1 MSRNGN
7 DYIESLRDGRQ
18 IFIDGALVADH
29 VDHPAFRHA
38 VRSAAKL
45 YDYQAANEEEM
56 TFTTPTGKQVN
67 RAWELPD
74 TREKLVKRGLAAQA
88 WARQSYGWLGRSP
101 DHVPAAITG
110 MITHLDVFE
119 DYDRARA
126 SALRGYYEFARD
138 RDLAMTYTIVNPQGD
153 RSKLASEHEN
163 KYHSLGV
170 VDEDA
175 EGITVR
181 GAKMLGTSAP
191 LAEEVL
197 VGVQNPLKEGVD
209 DIYALSFA
217 MPLAAKGIKIL
228 SRKSYESSADSE
240 FDYPLASRFDENDA
254 IVYFDDVKVPWD
266 RVFIYKKTAMCRAQ
280 FHATAAEI
288 LMNTQSQARYTVKL
302 KFLAGLARRMA
313 ETTGV
318 VNFPAIQ
325 ESLGNL
331 ASQAMIIDGMFR
343 SLIHDPVE
351 RNGYFFPRQLQIYT
365 AQAYSQELYPAFV
378 TAIRKLAGG
387 GVIMLPSGAEDFA
400 NPELAR
406 LIDKTQ
412 YSSVASPEER
422 VKVMKLAWD
431 AIGSEF
437 GSRHTQYEM
446 FYSGPH
452 FAALMRVFGTFDWG
466 GATGMVDELMGSYA
480 LPGAK
485 REAAE

>member
-1 MSRNGN
+1 MSRSGKH
-7 DYIESLRDGRQ
+7 YIESLRDGRE
-18 IFIDGALVADH
+18 IYINGELVSNH
-29 VDHPAFRHA
+29 VDHPAFRGA
-38 VRSAAKL
+38 IRSAAKL
-45 YDYQAANEEEM
+45 YDYQAANPDEM

-67 RAWELPD
+67 RSWELPD
-74 TREKLVKRGLAAQA
+74 SREKLVKRGLAAQA
-88 WARQSYGWLGRSP
+88 WARETCGWLGRSP
-101 DHVPAAITG
+101 DHVPAALTG
-110 MITHLDVFE
+110 MITHIDVFE
-119 DYDRARA
+119 NYDKKRAD
-126 SALRGYYEFARD
+126 ALRGYYEYARD

-153 RSKLASEHEN
+153 RSKLAGEHDD

-217 MPLAAKGIKIL
+217 MPLATKGIKIL
-228 SRKSYESSADSE
+228 SRKSYEFDAHSE
-240 FDYPLASRFDENDA
+240 FDNPLASHFDENDA
-254 IVYFDDVKVPWD
+254 VIYFDDVKVPWE
-266 RVFIYKKTAMCRAQ
+266 RVFIYKKTSMCRAQ

-302 KFLAGLARRMA
+302 KFLAGLASRIA

-318 VNFPAIQ
+318 INFPAIQ
-325 ESLGNL
+325 QELGNL
-331 ASQAMIIDGMFR
+331 ASQAMIVDGMFR
-343 SLIHDPVE
+343 SLIHDPIE

-365 AQAYSQELYPAFV
+365 TQCYGQDLYPGFV

-387 GVIMLPSGAEDFA
+387 GVIMLPSGVEDFD

-406 LIDKTQ
+406 LIGKTQ
-412 YSSVASPEER
+412 YSSVRSPEER

-431 AIGSEF
+431 ALGSEF

-446 FYSGPH
+446 FYNGPH
-452 FAALMRVFGTFDWG
+452 FAAQLRVFGAFDWKDAG
-466 GATGMVDELMGSYA
+466 GMVDNLLGSYSRESSQ
-480 LPGAK
+480 

>member
-1 MSRNGN
+1 MSRSGN
-7 DYIESLRDGRQ
+7 QYVESLRDGRE
-18 IFIDGALVADH
+18 IYINGELIANH
-29 VDHPAFRHA
+29 VDHPAFRGA
-38 VRSAAKL
+38 IRSAAKL
-45 YDYQAANEEEM
+45 YDYQLANQEEM
-56 TFTTPTGKQVN
+56 TFTSPTGKQVN
-67 RAWELPD
+67 RSWELPD

-88 WARQSYGWLGRSP
+88 WARQTYGWLGRSP

-110 MITHLDVFE
+110 MVTHIDVFE
-119 DYDRARA
+119 AYDKKRAD
-126 SALRGYYEFARD
+126 ALRGYYEYARD

-153 RSKLASEHEN
+153 RSKLAGEHED

-217 MPLAAKGIKIL
+217 MPLATKGIKIL
-228 SRKSYESSADSE
+228 SRKSYEADAHSE
-240 FDYPLASRFDENDA
+240 FDNPLASHFDENDA
-254 IVYFDDVKVPWD
+254 VIYFDDVKVPWD
-266 RVFIYKKTAMCRAQ
+266 RVFVYKKTSMCRAQ
-280 FHATAAEI
+280 FHATGAEI

-302 KFLAGLARRMA
+302 KFLAGLASRIA

-318 VNFPAIQ
+318 INFPAIQ
-325 ESLGNL
+325 QELGEL
-331 ASQAMIIDGMFR
+331 ASQAMIVDGMFR

-351 RNGYFFPRQLQIYT
+351 HNGYFIPRQLQIYT
-365 AQAYSQELYPAFV
+365 TQAYGQELYPKFV
-378 TAIRKLAGG
+378 TAVRKLGGG
-387 GVIMLPSGAEDFA
+387 GVIMLPSGVEDFD

-406 LIDKTQ
+406 LIRKTQ
-412 YSSVASPEER
+412 YSSVKTPEER

-431 AIGSEF
+431 ALGSEF

-446 FYSGPH
+446 FYNGPH
-452 FAALMRVFGTFDWG
+452 FAALLRVFGAFDWKDAG
-466 GATGMVDELMGSYA
+466 GMVDELLGSYS
-480 LPGAK
+480 LDGSK

>member
-1 MSRNGN
+1 MSRTGA
-7 DYIESLRDGRQ
+7 DYIKSLRDGRQ
-18 IFIDGALVADH
+18 IYLDGQVVKDH
-29 VDHPAFRHA
+29 VDHPAFHNA

-45 YDYQAANEEEM
+45 YDYQAAHQEEM
-56 TFTTPTGKQVN
+56 TFKSPGNGKQVN
-67 RAWELPD
+67 RSWQLPK
-74 TREKLVKRGLAAQA
+74 TREDLINRGLAAQA

-110 MITHLDVFE
+110 MITHINVFKE
-119 DYDRARA
+119 YDEKRAK
-126 SALRGYYEFARD
+126 ALMGFYEYARD
-138 RDLAMTYTIVNPQGD
+138 RDLCMTYTIVNPQGD
-153 RSKLASEHEN
+153 RSKAASEHTKN
-163 KYHSLGV
+163 LYHSLGV

-175 EGITVR
+175 AGITVR

-217 MPLAAKGIKIL
+217 IPLATKGVKIL
-228 SRKSYESSADSE
+228 SRKSYEGAAESE
-240 FDYPLASRFDENDA
+240 FDYPLSARFDENDA

-266 RVFIYKKTAMCRAQ
+266 RVFIYKKTSMCRAQ

-302 KFLAGLARRMA
+302 KFLAGLARRIA
-313 ETTGV
+313 ETSGV
-318 VNFPAIQ
+318 IAFPAVQ

-343 SLIHDPVE
+343 SLLHDPIE
-351 RNGYFFPRQLQIYT
+351 QNGYFIPRQLQVYT
-365 AQAYSQELYPAFV
+365 CQALSQELYPQV
-378 TAIRKLAGG
+378 ITAIRKLSGG
-387 GVIMLPSGAEDFA
+387 GVIMLPSSEKDFA
-400 NPELAR
+400 NPEMEK
-406 LIDKTQ
+406 LIGLTQ
-412 YSSVASPEER
+412 YSSAGSSEDR
-422 VKVMKLAWD
+422 VKLMKLAWD

-452 FAALMRVFGTFDWG
+452 FAALMRVFGSFDWN
-466 GATGMVDELMGSYA
+466 GATGMVDELLGSYG
-480 LPGAK
+480 LNKG
-485 REAAE
+485 

>member
-1 MSRNGN
+1 MSRKGT
-7 DYIESLRDGRQ
+7 DYIQSLRDGRE
-18 IFIDGALVADH
+18 IFINGELIKDH
-29 VDHPAFRHA
+29 VDHPAFRNA
-38 VRSAAKL
+38 VRSAASL
-45 YDYQAANEEEM
+45 YDYQAANQEQM
-56 TFTTPTGKQVN
+56 TFTTPTGQQVN
-67 RAWELPD
+67 RSWELPD
-74 TREKLVKRGLAAQA
+74 TREKLIKRGLAAQA
-88 WARQSYGWLGRSP
+88 WAEQSYGWLGRSP

-110 MITHLDVFE
+110 MITHIDVFE
-119 DYDRARA
+119 DYDKKRAD
-126 SALRGYYEFARD
+126 ALRGYYEYARD

-153 RSKLASEHEN
+153 RSKLAGEHDD

-197 VGVQNPLKEGVD
+197 VGVQNPLKEGID

-228 SRKSYESSADSE
+228 SRKSYEQSAHSE
-240 FDYPLASRFDENDA
+240 FDNPLAARFDENDA
-254 IVYFDDVKVPWD
+254 VIYFDDVKVPWD
-266 RVFIYKKTAMCRAQ
+266 RVFIYKKTSMCRAQ

-318 VNFPAIQ
+318 INFPAIQ

-331 ASQAMIIDGMFR
+331 ASQAMVIDGMFR
-343 SLIHDPVE
+343 SLIHDPAE
-351 RNGYFFPRQLQIYT
+351 RNGFFFPRQLQVYT
-365 AQAYSQELYPAFV
+365 TQAYSQELYPTFINS
-378 TAIRKLAGG
+378 IRKLAGG
-387 GVIMLPSGAEDFA
+387 GVIMLPSGVEDFD
-400 NPELAR
+400 NPEMAK
-406 LIDKTQ
+406 LIGKTQ
-412 YSSVASPEER
+412 YSSIASPEDR

-431 AIGSEF
+431 ALGSEF

-446 FYSGPH
+446 FYNGPH
-452 FAALMRVFGTFDWG
+452 FAALMRVFGAFDWS
-466 GATGMVDELMGSYA
+466 GATGMVDELLGSYSRA
-480 LPGAK
+480 DTKGV
-485 REAAE
+485 AAE

>member
-1 MSRNGN
+1 MSRKGT
-7 DYIESLRDGRQ
+7 DYIQSLRDGRQ
-18 IFIDGALVADH
+18 IFINGALIEDH
-29 VDHPAFRHA
+29 VDHPAFANA
-38 VRSAAKL
+38 VRSAAAL
-45 YDYQAANEEEM
+45 YDYQAANPEEM

-88 WARQSYGWLGRSP
+88 WAAQSYGWLGRSP

-110 MITHLDVFE
+110 MITHIDVFE
-119 DYDRARA
+119 DYDKKRAD
-126 SALRGYYEFARD
+126 ALRGYYEYARD

-153 RSKLASEHEN
+153 RSKLAGEHDD

-228 SRKSYESSADSE
+228 SRKSYEASAHSQ
-240 FDYPLASRFDENDA
+240 FDNPLADRFDENDA
-254 IVYFDDVKVPWD
+254 VVYFDDVKVPWE

-318 VNFPAIQ
+318 INFPAIQ

-351 RNGYFFPRQLQIYT
+351 RNGFFYPRQLQIYT
-365 AQAYSQELYPAFV
+365 TQAYSQELYPTFIN
-378 TAIRKLAGG
+378 AIRKLAGG
-387 GVIMLPSGAEDFA
+387 GVIMLPSGAEDFD
-400 NPELAR
+400 NPEMAK
-406 LIDKTQ
+406 LIGKTQ

-446 FYSGPH
+446 FYNGPH
-452 FAALMRVFGTFDWG
+452 FAALMRVFGAFDWG
-466 GATGMVDELMGSYA
+466 GATGLVDDLLGSYSLA
-480 LPGAK
+480 DSRKDLAQ
-485 REAAE
+485 